1 MYTEEQQLQIAI
13 AYAKT
18 VSIVETTPDEF
29 LSYINAI
36 LEKFKPDKEPEMA
49 FSNNKIDSA
58 SAIL

>member
-18 VSIVETTPDEF
+18 VSTVETMPDEF

-36 LEKFKPDKEPEMA
+36 LEKFKPDKEPGMV

-58 SAIL
+58 SFII